1 MIEYLFSINGL
12 RNIDIF
18 HTLQIRTKFYGTW
31 DETNTE
37 TIFILI
43 YNVLFKVLFQS
54 RPKFHKTWF

>member
-12 RNIDIF
+12 KNIDIF
-18 HTLQIRTKFYGTW
+18 HTLQIRTW
-31 DETNTE
+31 DGTNTE